1 MNKKNI
7 PLLLLST
14 LLISTS
20 LAGPAAAVGEK
31 LDNAG
36 QYVAEKTGDAWEATK
51 QGAKNTG
58 GFISDKSSAG
68 WEATKKGAKNTGE
81 FISDK
86 SSDAWEATKKGA
98 KNVKEALDPRGPA
111 EKAGSAVD
119 DAAKKTKK

>member
-1 MNKKNI
+1 MNKKNMS
-7 PLLLLST
+7 LLLLST

-20 LAGPAAAVGEK
+20 LAGPAADVGEK

-36 QYVAEKTGDAWEATK
+36 QYVAEKAGDA
-51 QGAKNTG
+51 
-58 GFISDKSSAG
+58 

-81 FISDK
+81 FIGDK

-119 DAAKKTKK
+119 EAAKKAKK